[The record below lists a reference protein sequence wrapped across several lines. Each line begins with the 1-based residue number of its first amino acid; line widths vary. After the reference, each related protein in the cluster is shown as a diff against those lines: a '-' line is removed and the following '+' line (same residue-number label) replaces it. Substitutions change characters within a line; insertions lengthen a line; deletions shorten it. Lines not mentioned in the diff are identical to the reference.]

1 MQVVQRKNHWPVKR
15 RCQRRYYGNV
25 QVPTTVPAPEH
36 MPSWEVPFQE
46 PLEALNASVVSVKPC
61 SAKLCSEVTELTT
74 TQETPSE
81 SSRPCQRFQLWR
93 RKVLGLLNKVSERN
107 EVKVLEQLVAL
118 KPQNAEELAMMSD
131 LIYSQILQDPGR
143 MKLYVRLLPSVSS
156 KWPRFEASTRRNG
169 SFVSWKSSRPMSLL
183 GRLLHSCQATFDRH
197 CSAHEDGSFCCKTSP
212 LSERESKDAA
222 RTTARLLGEL
232 FLEEL
237 VSPRILAQVF
247 IELLRSV
254 PSRADERTEVAF
266 FVPEF
271 SIECACEVLGVFL
284 KAGLPASMGKEAL
297 SPIWRRLRWLREAKV
312 KEKSVYSA
320 RLRFKILD
328 VMEALG
334 Q

>member
-1 MQVVQRKNHWPVKR
+1 
-15 RCQRRYYGNV
+15 
-25 QVPTTVPAPEH
+25 

-46 PLEALNASVVSVKPC
+46 PTLEAEINAGSPVVKPVKPC
-61 SAKLCSEVTELTT
+61 SAKLCEVTVD
-74 TQETPSE
+74 TQGTSE
-81 SSRPCQRFQLWR
+81 SSRPCQRLQLWR
-93 RKVLGLLNKVSERN
+93 RKVLGLLNKVSEQN

-197 CSAHEDGSFCCKTSP
+197 CSAHEDGSFCCKTSS

-254 PSRADERTEVAF
+254 PCREGPERTEVAF
-266 FVPEF
+266 FVPET

-328 VMEALG
+328 VLEALG
-334 Q
+334 QAG